1 MKRRNKLIL
10 EFTEFNLQRFN
21 DTSAQASVHV
31 DDPQLSLNAFDK
43 HLDGLRAAMSRINDI
58 MGRLSDTGAYRN
70 LRSKMALENQNIK
83 NLNILRIVKV
93 NNISYDAYISFEIGD
108 DKYWGVAQNL
118 MSNSTDLKSE
128 VFKDYDLFQSKE
140 WIIKTKGLIIKTL
153 KEWLKPEPGTYR
165 LLNEEVVCYSVETGK
180 QLSME
185 RGLEIE
191 LVRAHTDRLV
201 ISHDD
206 YTYNLIGDNYVFFNW
221 WFEKID

>member
-118 MSNSTDLKSE
+118 MSNSTELKSE
-128 VFKDYDLFQSKE
+128 VYKDYDLFQSKE